1 MAKKK
6 KTTNVGTISAMELIR
21 TTRPMQDITFRTGSY
36 KDKRRKREKVNRHN
50 IDKYMQGGNS
60 MTIVYNDGDFLNCSS
75 IEICGNI
82 LYIDNVYEV
91 AINEV
96 QSIIEGDIII
106 ED

>member
-1 MAKKK
+1 
-6 KTTNVGTISAMELIR
+6 
-21 TTRPMQDITFRTGSY
+21 
-36 KDKRRKREKVNRHN
+36 
-50 IDKYMQGGNS
+50 

-75 IEICGNI
+75 IEIYGNI

-96 QSIIEGDIII
+96 QSIIEGDTII